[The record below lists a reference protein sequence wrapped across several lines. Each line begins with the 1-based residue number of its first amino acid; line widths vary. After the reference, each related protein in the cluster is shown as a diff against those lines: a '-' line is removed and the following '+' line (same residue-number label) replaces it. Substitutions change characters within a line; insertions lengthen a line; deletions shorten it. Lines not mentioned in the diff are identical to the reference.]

1 MQGAGGVGGLLA
13 VSDHHATTGVVTATH
28 YPAYDGNGNVSEYVN
43 AASGAQEA
51 HFEYDPFGNLTV
63 DTGGHAAAFA
73 FRFSSKPQDPVTGLL
88 YYGYRYY
95 DPLTGRWPAR
105 DPIEEDGGVNLYG
118 FVGNDGI
125 NWWDRLGWD
134 PQGPTQ
140 NGNGSWQSPPGT
152 GRRFVSPPSN
162 NVTPSNSID
171 PSRGIQGGGPNSPS
185 ERGSS
190 TATGAGDAVAGA
202 AEITANL
209 VRIGADDAA
218 EDNARTECEKIL
230 ASTPCKG
237 ALCPNSCRVSYIRH
251 SNPSN
256 VPLSRIFKYAVAR
269 PCKSCAQSD
278 DPGASISSTGG
289 PGFPPGTKIKVPQV
303 GVIPPIYTDSVN
315 NSFSVE
321 NDCLD
326 IVIE

>member
-1 MQGAGGVGGLLA
+1 MAYF
-13 VSDHHATTGVVTATH
+13 STA
-28 YPAYDGNGNVSEYVN
+28 PAPG
-43 AASGAQEA
+43 
-51 HFEYDPFGNLTV
+51 HRNLTAKNRV
-63 DTGGHAAAFA
+63 LDFFPLSNKTHPANRRQPAQP
-73 FRFSSKPQDPVTGLL
+73 RRKPRPTPTKTVSGIP
-88 YYGYRYY
+88 Y
-95 DPLTGRWPAR
+95 WPAR
-105 DPIEEDGGVNLYG
+105 DPIGEEGGVNLYG